1 MNKRIEE
8 LAKEAGFYADKY
20 GHCLS
25 HLGDAPS
32 DADDI
37 VDLEEFAKLIVQ
49 ECLELVAGFYYYDD
63 RTCHYAR
70 PRIRQHF
77 GIEQ

>member
-1 MNKRIEE
+1 MNKDLIDALATHADFHVGNEHYDKSHEEQQRI
-8 LAKEAGFYADKY
+8 F
-20 GHCLS
+20 
-25 HLGDAPS
+25 
-32 DADDI
+32 
-37 VDLEEFAKLIVQ
+37 LERFAELIVQ